1 MKRHIGLMIAAIAV
15 TLVLGAWGGAAEA
28 VLCAD
33 LTPAANRQDNAGE
46 CRITGAI
53 TAPCPLDLTIPSPKN
68 LVIESAGSISC
79 DDASP
84 ASSITIDVQGG
95 NMTMESGS
103 EITVENTAAAGG
115 ADGGNIT
122 ITVSGNFLMEGTGSA
137 TNPSAT
143 GCAAVAG
150 ACISSSDLAGGGGE
164 AGNVTITVG
173 NFPTVPPVGTFTMEP
188 GSAVLANSTQGSGGE
203 IEITAGLRMD
213 VDGLVRSFGGVTGSG
228 SGQPAGGGPIA
239 LKSGC
244 ELTVTPDGVV
254 SSEGRNPGADLVHLE
269 GCEVVVNG
277 LVQSIAL
284 ANGGHAIPAAGNR
297 CNDDNVVAHPIGAA
311 NAFTA
316 CVEIWGNNITI
327 NSIAPNNGEVNAN
340 GVRAPNRAWIDLIAR
355 FNIVVNNDLTGTN
368 ITNPYSV
375 HANSATAVNSNSFG
389 GVITVQ
395 AVGGTFTSTGKAVQ
409 ANGTGPGSD
418 GGVVTLET
426 LANTTLNNSSIQATG
441 PNGSNTRGGTIEVTS
456 FQGQITGN
464 ATSELDASGGGG
476 AGGTPGSV
484 SLSACTADPAVTYAG
499 TSTPPAVVTFPNACA
514 GAPTPH
520 AAAAAA
526 LAALAPICESP
537 QCGCSKSGRKF
548 SDVNNNG
555 QDDGEPGL
563 PGWQICAFDNAGM
576 LVGQCQV
583 TNGNGNYEFNTLAC
597 NQTYT
602 FCEVLQPGW
611 TQTFPNQVGGNV
623 VDTCST
629 LLGAPGP
636 LGTFGYQETLTEG
649 QVFDGNDFGNFT
661 ECRKSGR
668 KFRDVNNNNQDD
680 GEPGLSGWQ
689 ICAFDSAGMLVGQCQ
704 VTNGNGNYEF
714 ADLTCDQTYT
724 FCEVL
729 QPGWIQTFPNQVG
742 GNVVNTCSTLVG
754 APGPLGPFGY
764 QETLASGQVF
774 EDNDFGN
781 FMDGDGDCPKFPD
794 LVADVTITIDP
805 SNPTQIQ
812 NAINSLGVGQ
822 KLLILPHLGTK
833 TENIVINKRV
843 EVFGCSITLSP
854 ANVGAPVVTIGTG
867 AADGTTTDVH
877 ATGSTVAG
885 YQINGSN
892 HLVKNV
898 RAFGNAIGFHITSG
912 ATGNRIV
919 GAQGTVGNGIGILI
933 DGDGNTVDTASDVS
947 NNVAEGARISSQGSG
962 NTIKKSTFTENGLQ
976 GIRVDGM
983 NNSISENKVYS
994 NGQDGILVTG
1004 SANSLVKNTAGDSG
1018 KGNGLNGIS
1027 VTGNTG
1033 PLTENT
1039 ARANGTN
1046 GFSITGMGHTLS
1058 KNVGGGSPGQENAL
1072 CQFVIGAGNADGA
1085 DNEANNMVFG
1095 FTNAGAACVDP

>member
-1 MKRHIGLMIAAIAV
+1 MKPHIPLMIAAIAV

-33 LTPAANRQDNAGE
+33 LTPAANRQDNANE
-46 CRITGAI
+46 CRITGPI
-53 TAPCPLDLTIPSPKN
+53 TGPCPLDVTIPSPKN

-79 DDASP
+79 DDANP

-103 EITVENTAAAGG
+103 EITVENTTPAGG
-115 ADGGNIT
+115 ANGGNIM
-122 ITVSGNFLMEGTGSA
+122 ITVSGNLTMEGTGTA
-137 TNPSAT
+137 TNPSAN

-150 ACISSSDLAGGGGE
+150 ACISSSDLAAGGGM
-164 AGNVTITVG
+164 AGDITITVG
-173 NFPTVPPVGTFTMEP
+173 NFPNVLPVGIFTMAP
-188 GSAVLANSTQGSGGE
+188 GSAVLANSTQGSAGE
-203 IEITAGLRMD
+203 IVVTAGLQMD
-213 VDGLVRSFGGVTGSG
+213 VDGLVRSFGGVTGG
-228 SGQPAGGGPIA
+228 GAGQPSGGGPIT

-244 ELTVTPDGVV
+244 RLTVTPDGVV

-269 GCEVVVNG
+269 GCEVEVNG

-284 ANGGHAIPAAGNR
+284 GNGGHAIPAAGNR

-311 NAFTA
+311 NAYTA

-327 NSIAPNNGEVNAN
+327 NSLAPNKGEVRAD
-340 GVRAPNRAWIDLIAR
+340 GVRAPNRAWIDLIAQ
-355 FNIVVNNDLTGTN
+355 FNIVINNDLTGTDA
-368 ITNPYSV
+368 TNPYSV

-389 GVITVQ
+389 GVITAQ
-395 AVGGTFTSTGKAVQ
+395 AVGGMFTSTGKAVQ
-409 ANGTGPGSD
+409 ANASGPGSD
-418 GGVVTLET
+418 GGSVRVET
-426 LANTTLNNSSIQATG
+426 RNNTTLNDSSIEARG
-441 PNGSNTRGGTIEVTS
+441 PNGSNTTGGTIEVTS

-464 ATSELDASGGGG
+464 ATSELDAAGGGG

-484 SLSACTADPAVTYAG
+484 SLSACTADPAITYTG
-499 TSTPPAVVTFPNACA
+499 TSTPPAVVTFPNACM

-526 LAALAPICESP
+526 LAALTPICESA
-537 QCGCSKSGRKF
+537 GCDGDQPCPKRGRKF
-548 SDVNNNG
+548 FDVNNNG
-555 QDDGEPGL
+555 QDDSEPGL
-563 PGWQICAFDNAGM
+563 AGWQICAFDNTGM
-576 LVGQCQV
+576 LVGQCQT
-583 TNGNGNYEFNTLAC
+583 TNGSGNYEFTTLTC
-597 NQTYT
+597 DQTYT

-623 VDTCST
+623 VNTCST
-629 LLGAPGP
+629 FQGAPGP
-636 LGTFGYQETLTEG
+636 LATFGYQETLTTG
-649 QVFDGNDFGNFT
+649 QVFEGNDFGNFM
-661 ECRKSGR
+661 R
-668 KFRDVNNNNQDD
+668 
-680 GEPGLSGWQ
+680 P
-689 ICAFDSAGMLVGQCQ
+689 
-704 VTNGNGNYEF
+704 
-714 ADLTCDQTYT
+714 
-724 FCEVL
+724 
-729 QPGWIQTFPNQVG
+729 P
-742 GNVVNTCSTLVG
+742 
-754 APGPLGPFGY
+754 
-764 QETLASGQVF
+764 
-774 EDNDFGN
+774 
-781 FMDGDGDCPKFPD
+781 DGDCPKFPN
-794 LVADVTITIDP
+794 LQADVTITIDP
-805 SNPTQIQ
+805 NNPTQIQ
-812 NAINSLGVGQ
+812 TAINNLGVGQ
-822 KLLILPHLGTK
+822 TLLILPHLGTK

-843 EVFGCSITLSP
+843 DVIGCSITLSP
-854 ANVGAPVVTIGTG
+854 ANVGAPVVTINAG
-867 AADGTTTDVH
+867 AAFGSTTDVH

-898 RAFGNAIGFHITSG
+898 RSFGNAIGFHITSS

-933 DGDGNTVDTASDVS
+933 DGDGNLVDTASDVS
-947 NNVAEGARISSQGSG
+947 RNAGEGARISSQGSG

-1004 SANSLVKNTAGDSG
+1004 SANSLVKNLAGDSG

-1046 GFSITGMGHTLS
+1046 GFSITGTGHILS
-1058 KNVGGGSPGQENAL
+1058 KNVGGGSPGQENVA
-1072 CQFVIGAGNADGA
+1072 CQFVIGAGNADGG
-1085 DNEANNMVFG
+1085 DNEANNTAFG
-1095 FTNAGAACVDP
+1095 FTNAGDACVDP